1 MRYLIRRLVLFVAA
15 LFGLSLLV
23 FVALRILPGDVAS
36 VMAGTNATPERV
48 AALRSQMGLDRPY
61 PRQYADW
68 LSGLMRGDM
77 GVSAISG
84 RSVASQI
91 GSHASITM
99 PLIVLSLIVALGVGI
114 PLGCQAV
121 LATHARVRGVL
132 HALAII
138 GGAVPALWG
147 GLLLIML
154 FGRGVGLM
162 GVLPSQGFPDAGWRD
177 PAAAIAALILPA
189 VATGLVAGA
198 AIMRYTRACLMSM
211 EDSDAVAMAMA
222 CGMTRRQAMLGV
234 GLRLSAA
241 QLVSVAGLTFA
252 QMVTGVMVVESLFNL
267 PGLGAMLINDV
278 GNRDLVAVQSEL
290 FLLAAFFL
298 LLGVLVDMVH
308 HALDPRLGEQPEEA

>member
-77 GVSAISG
+77 GASAISG

-121 LATHARVRGVL
+121 LATHAWVRGLL

-252 QMVTGVMVVESLFNL
+252 QMITGVMVVESLFNL

-308 HALDPRLGEQPEEA
+308 HALDPRLGEQSEEV